1 MATRRAKKEE
11 PEEHENHER
20 WLVTYADM
28 VTLLM
33 VLFIV
38 MFAISQVDERK
49 FNELAEGMAAGFG
62 SQDSILDGAS
72 SLHTE
77 PGYSP
82 VRPVAPQL
90 ADATLSDEQRLEV
103 EQAVARNEE
112 LARDRTRS
120 EAQLEVDR
128 LAAIR
133 RALLEALRE
142 EGLERDV
149 TTSFDGRGLVLSL
162 VSRHVVFQADR
173 SELSA
178 RGREVVD
185 ALAQVLRTLDD
196 PLQIDGHTNQVP
208 VKPAFFAT
216 DWDLSAARAVTVL
229 RRLEEVA
236 GLATDRL
243 SMAAF
248 GATRPLLDPTD
259 PRSQAINK
267 RVDIVVLSTADP
279 EAAALIP
286 ALAGADRTG
295 RTGRTDRTGRT
306 GRTRAAADDPAP
318 AAIPNDI
325 GEAAA
330 PPDPPGERP

>member
-1 MATRRAKKEE
+1 MAARRARKEE

-90 ADATLSDEQRLEV
+90 ADATLSEEQQLEV

-112 LARDRTRS
+112 LARGRTRS

-128 LAAIR
+128 LTAVR
-133 RALLEALRE
+133 RTLLEALRA

-149 TTSFDGRGLVLSL
+149 TTTFDGRGLVLSL

-185 ALAQVLRTLDD
+185 VLADVLRTLDD

-236 GLATDRL
+236 GIATDRL

-248 GATRPLLDPTD
+248 GATRPLLDPAD

-286 ALAGADRTG
+286 ALARTSDRA
-295 RTGRTDRTGRT
+295 
-306 GRTRAAADDPAP
+306 RARARDDTPDPAP
-318 AAIPNDI
+318 AATTSDI

-330 PPDPPGERP
+330 PPDPPGEQP

>member
-1 MATRRAKKEE
+1 MATRRARKEE

-72 SLHTE
+72 SLQTE
-77 PGYSP
+77 PGYSA

-90 ADATLSDEQRLEV
+90 ADAILSEEQRVEV

-185 ALAQVLRTLDD
+185 VLARVLRTLDD

-208 VKPAFFAT
+208 VKPAFFDT

-236 GLATDRL
+236 GIATDRL

-248 GATRPLLDPTD
+248 GHTRPLLDPSD

-286 ALAGADRTG
+286 ALAGGAD
-295 RTGRTDRTGRT
+295 TDRPRD
-306 GRTRAAADDPAP
+306 RPLDRAPSGTDTPAP
-318 AAIPNDI
+318 AATPSDI